1 MTRLPAALVALGA
14 VTLAG
19 CSTISDRSSTPAAH
33 AATACEQLFR
43 SLDTA
48 VERAGVRDGAA
59 AGIDGF
65 PYLRTNRFLASFRD
79 QPLHGAEQRRW
90 IDLMRDL
97 DSEARILELAN
108 LPERYRADLDPRLL
122 ETAGGAA
129 SLTRCAEE
137 LVERDLSDPGA
148 LADLRAAIEVPDE
161 YQAWKRVLGL
171 YPLSALP
178 FLQGVAAFQ
187 ADRQAVFATPLE
199 DLPIEGR
206 LTRYAPPP
214 RPMASSKSVKAIL
227 ASARNNPLQIP
238 VPRQTELVH
247 LFATFAPIL
256 EIDEVD
262 RNDQIGMPGLRAEGE
277 PVVDVSDPVVFV
289 RTAHTR
295 YGEQTLLQLVYS
307 FWFPARPPMTPVDL
321 LAGRLDGIT
330 WRVTLDNAGNPL
342 LFDSIHN
349 CGCYHMFF
357 PTERLRQRE
366 TSQSLEEPIFV
377 PSRLTPWRPG
387 ERVVLRIEARTHY
400 LQDVRQE
407 SDTRQPAQQAYAFLS
422 DDRLRSLAG
431 ENNARYSLFRPD
443 GIVPGTQR
451 GERLFFW
458 PMGVPDPGAMRQWG
472 RHATAFV
479 GRRHFDEPR
488 LIERYFEVR

>member
-1 MTRLPAALVALGA
+1 M
-14 VTLAG
+14 AG
-19 CSTISDRSSTPAAH
+19 
-33 AATACEQLFR
+33 
-43 SLDTA
+43 
-48 VERAGVRDGAA
+48 
-59 AGIDGF
+59 
-65 PYLRTNRFLASFRD
+65 
-79 QPLHGAEQRRW
+79 
-90 IDLMRDL
+90 
-97 DSEARILELAN
+97 
-108 LPERYRADLDPRLL
+108 
-122 ETAGGAA
+122 ET
-129 SLTRCAEE
+129 
-137 LVERDLSDPGA
+137 
-148 LADLRAAIEVPDE
+148 
-161 YQAWKRVLGL
+161 
-171 YPLSALP
+171 
-178 FLQGVAAFQ
+178 
-187 ADRQAVFATPLE
+187 
-199 DLPIEGR
+199 
-206 LTRYAPPP
+206 
-214 RPMASSKSVKAIL
+214 SVKAML
-227 ASARNNPLQIP
+227 ANARSNPLQIP
-238 VPRQTELVH
+238 VPTPTELSR
-247 LFATFAPIL
+247 LFATFAPVL
-256 EIDEVD
+256 EIDQVD
-262 RNDQIGMPGLRAEGE
+262 RNDQIGIPGLSAEGE
-277 PVVDVSDPVVFV
+277 PFVDVSDPVVFV

-295 YGEQTLLQLVYS
+295 FGDQTLLQLVYS
-307 FWFPARPPMTPVDL
+307 FWFPARPPMGPVDL

-366 TSQSLEEPIFV
+366 TSQSFKEPIFV

-407 SDTRQPAQQAYAFLS
+407 GDTPQPAQQTYAFLS